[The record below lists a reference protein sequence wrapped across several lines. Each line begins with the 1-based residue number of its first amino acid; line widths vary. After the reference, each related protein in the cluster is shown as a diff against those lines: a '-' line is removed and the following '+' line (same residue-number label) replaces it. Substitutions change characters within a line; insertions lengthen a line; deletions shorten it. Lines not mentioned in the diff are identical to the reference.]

1 MLTNAL
7 FVFFGGAIGAM
18 IREGFMLMIPHVRG
32 DFPLDIF
39 VANILAAFLL
49 GLATKLKQ
57 LSRVSDQFVLFVGTG
72 VMGGMSTFSSYVYG
86 AYSEMMTTGDLWWG
100 VLYVIASLVLGYFA
114 TLLGLYL
121 VRGSARQV

>member
-114 TLLGLYL
+114 TLLGLHI
-121 VRGSARQV
+121 VRGSAQQA